1 MSETTIQAER
11 ETDLR
16 SVQPMAR
23 SRRPVFVMGCHRSG
37 TNLLYDTLLSA
48 GGFAVYRGYTPIYK
62 MLIPKFGSP
71 ENRENRTRLVEAW
84 LRSKGYRRSGLT
96 AKTIKTKLLEECH
109 TGGDFIRIILNEIAS
124 NQNAQR
130 WAIYD
135 PDNVLYVPQVKADMP
150 EALFV
155 HIVRDGRDIALSLK
169 KMEGFK
175 PLPWNVGS
183 SRDLLATA
191 AYWEW
196 MVRKGQAHGRKIPD
210 DYIEIRYADLVSK
223 PHATLATL
231 GRFLD
236 HDLDYERIQQAGLGR
251 IRETNSSF
259 REEAAHS
266 QIKPME
272 RWKERLSPQQ
282 VAELESLVGDCLQD
296 LGYTLTTP
304 PGKRIRGLREKW
316 ISKFYPALLETKLWM
331 KTRTPLGRFANLSVL
346 ELSNEV
352 PETTVAQ

>member
-1 MSETTIQAER
+1 MSEATIQAER
-11 ETDLR
+11 ETAPG
-16 SVQPMAR
+16 SAQMMPR

-48 GGFAVYRGYTPIYK
+48 GGFAVYRGYTPVYK
-62 MLIPKFGSP
+62 MLIPRFGSP
-71 ENRENRTRLVEAW
+71 ANRENRIRLVETW

-96 AKTIKTKLLEECH
+96 AKEIKAKLIDECH
-109 TGGDFIRIILNEIAS
+109 TGGDFIRIILNEIS
-124 NQNAQR
+124 RSQNAQR

-135 PDNVLYVPQVKADMP
+135 PDNVLCVPQVKADLP

-155 HIVRDGRDIALSLK
+155 HIIRDGRDIALSLK
-169 KMEGFK
+169 KMKGFK

-183 SRDLLATA
+183 SRDLLPTA

-196 MVRKGQAHGRKIPD
+196 MVRTGQGHGRKIPE
-210 DYIEIRYADLVSK
+210 DYIEIRYEDLVSK
-223 PHATLATL
+223 PHETLATL

-236 HDLDYERIQQAGLGR
+236 HDLDYDRIQKTGLGR

-272 RWKERLSPQQ
+272 RWKERLTPEQ
-282 VAELESLVGDCLQD
+282 VASLEALVGDCLQD
-296 LGYTLTTP
+296 FGYALTTP
-304 PGKRIRGLREKW
+304 PEKRVRGLREKW
-316 ISKFYPALLETKLWM
+316 IRKFYPTLLETKLWI
-331 KTRTPLGRFANLSVL
+331 KTKTPLGRFANLSAM

-352 PETTVAQ
+352 PETTVAR